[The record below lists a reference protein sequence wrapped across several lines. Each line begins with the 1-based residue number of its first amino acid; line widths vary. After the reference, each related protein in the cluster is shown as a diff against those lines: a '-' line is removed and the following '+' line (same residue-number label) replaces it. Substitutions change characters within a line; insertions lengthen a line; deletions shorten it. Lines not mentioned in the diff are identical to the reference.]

1 MLILSRER
9 PEKDVANICNRRI
22 RHFAK
27 IGSRRRCLRVLPL
40 RTICSW
46 SIVSLTHILTISHGG
61 EFISSVCYLCRKTSA
76 KKRRDISLFL
86 FEIFRGNNCPKNTH
100 LVDIWYIKGIPCFF
114 SLYKHTATLESFCG
128 FCKTLV
134 GVDDLIQQG
143 AALTRCLGC
152 CSRFPSWGSRALG
165 SGGDPV

>member
-76 KKRRDISLFL
+76 KKENFPFPFLKVLEVTTAQKILISLTFDTLRGFL
-86 FEIFRGNNCPKNTH
+86 
-100 LVDIWYIKGIPCFF
+100 VFF
-114 SLYKHTATLESFCG
+114 LYKHTATSESFCG